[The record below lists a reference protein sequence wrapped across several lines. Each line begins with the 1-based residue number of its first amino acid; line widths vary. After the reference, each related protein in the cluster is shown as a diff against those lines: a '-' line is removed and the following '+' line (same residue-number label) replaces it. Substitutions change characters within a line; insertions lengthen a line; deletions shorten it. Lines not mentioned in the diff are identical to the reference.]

1 MPRRCKPGAQEFSWR
16 RHMSHDGAPR
26 RWLVALVFALVIF
39 SGTSLARS
47 ARAQDVPATPLQ
59 RCNSIVSLDERLHME
74 QWAAPGQCDRPVQTR
89 VIDQF
94 LGFTCHELSPERTGC
109 RSFVPRPDS
118 RIFDTAKR
126 FRCVDF
132 GVINGDAGVAIAR
145 LREWAAP
152 PKHCDWD
159 PYAGVLAIE
168 IDFEYGQVCLAAFC
182 FDIERLSAT
191 GRTRLR
197 RLVTSAFEEL
207 TSSAQGAGLRGISPS
222 TQMGVK

>member
-1 MPRRCKPGAQEFSWR
+1 MLEGWR
-16 RHMSHDGAPR
+16 QRPC
-26 RWLVALVFALVIF
+26 LVALVFALVIL
-39 SGTSLARS
+39 SGASFARS
-47 ARAQDVPATPLQ
+47 ARAQDVRATPLQ
-59 RCNSIVSLDERLHME
+59 RCNSIVSLDERLLME
-74 QWAAPGQCDRPVQTR
+74 QWAASGQCDRPVQTR

-94 LGFTCHELSPERTGC
+94 LGFTCQEFSPERTAC

-152 PKHCDWD
+152 PKQCDWD

-168 IDFEYGQVCLAAFC
+168 IDFEHRQVCLAAFC
-182 FDIERLSAT
+182 FDIVRLSAT

-207 TSSAQGAGLRGISPS
+207 SSNAQGAGLRGIAPDA
-222 TQMGVK
+222 QRGVK